1 MGFTAYVSKGMLQKG
16 RLPCLF
22 CFRAGD
28 ETGVLDLGK
37 HREVRSES
45 LNWFLEGV
53 ALWVSME
60 SLLGFM
66 AGKEPVWGARLKGRR
81 SLGSTGDGS
90 KMWNILKYVLL
101 LSCS

>member
-1 MGFTAYVSKGMLQKG
+1 M
-16 RLPCLF
+16 F

-28 ETGVLDLGK
+28 EPGVLDLGK

-53 ALWVSME
+53 ALWVSRE

-90 KMWNILKYVLL
+90 KEMWNILKYVLL